1 MIQVRA
7 SEDVLILTLDRPEQ
21 RNAMSAALVEAMI
34 ATLEALDPSV
44 RAVMLVGAGRGF
56 CAGSDLAALA
66 AMDNDARSEFETD
79 SARLALL
86 IAAIDVPVIAAVHG
100 FAIGGGLTLAAACDI
115 IVTTADANW
124 SLPEVPIG
132 LFPAWG
138 LGAVEERVGRPA
150 ARRLS
155 WGIDTLD
162 GTAAAAMGLAD
173 HVAEDAQAAALDIAA
188 RLAAL
193 PILQAQS
200 VKRYFRGDSLGA
212 EGDRRANALFMAATK
227 TSEAEASFVRFS
239 RRPS

>member
-44 RAVMLVGAGRGF
+44 RAVMLVGSGRGF

-66 AMDNDARSEFETD
+66 AMDNDARSVFETD

-162 GTAAAAMGLAD
+162 GPLN
-173 HVAEDAQAAALDIAA
+173 
-188 RLAAL
+188 
-193 PILQAQS
+193 
-200 VKRYFRGDSLGA
+200 K
-212 EGDRRANALFMAATK
+212 
-227 TSEAEASFVRFS
+227 SFIIKFS
-239 RRPS
+239 RQFTVLGG